1 MDTELETRQNSDS
14 ALTPLMQ
21 QYVDLKNENPSAIL
35 LFRCGDFY
43 ETFFEDAVLV
53 SKELQIT
60 LTARGKTS
68 SNPVPL
74 AGVPYHSIDGYISK
88 LVQKGFTVA
97 ICEQLEDP
105 KKAKGLVKR
114 DVVRIITPGTVSDPT
129 MLDESSNNYLTSFA
143 IGNERFCLASAELST
158 GEVIVTTG
166 DRTEMEMLPEEL
178 TRLMPREIICLT
190 DSSGLAPAFV
200 PWRHIKS
207 EVHYKKIGENEAV
220 EMLGNLYPNQHKATF
235 LGLPPLTL
243 KALGILA
250 DHLLDTQRC
259 SLSHLSLPKDYR
271 LGDGMVLDESTLA
284 NLELMPDGRNRNIG
298 GTLFDVL
305 NRTKTA
311 MGARMLKKWLLKPL
325 VEPASVN
332 KRLDM
337 VECFVNNALL
347 LAETRELLKGITD
360 LERLLS
366 KVALGSRNPRDIQAL
381 ALGLSRVPELK
392 RTLNDEK
399 QSDLVGNFEELTELT
414 EYVDSMLADEL
425 PPNLSDGGV
434 IRDGVNA
441 ELDELRGLL
450 RDGSVWL
457 KTFEEEERARTGIKS
472 LKVRKNSVFGFFI
485 EISKGQADQAPD
497 NYIRKQTLTTG
508 ERYITAELKDYE
520 NKVFTADEK
529 STAIEKDIFELV
541 VARVL
546 ENTEAIKKNAFAIA
560 KTDVI
565 ASLAQLAAENHFCR
579 PVVNGGEVIEI
590 KGGRHPV
597 VEKFLDSG
605 RFTPNDVFL
614 NDKRKQA
621 IITGPNMAGKST
633 YLRQTA
639 LIVLMAQTGSFVPAD
654 AAEIGVVDR
663 IFTRVG
669 ASDNLIRGQ
678 STFMVEMMEA
688 SAILKNASGR
698 SLLILDEIGRG
709 TSTFDGLSLAWS
721 ILEHIALKLSA
732 RTLFATHYHEL
743 TELEKVHEGIFN
755 LNVSVGSDQKTGNM
769 VFLHKIEEGCASKSY
784 GIEVAKLAGLP
795 VAVIDRAQ
803 EILFELEK
811 TETDEIERATRAF
824 AVKGRKQQPVQLN
837 LFSPG
842 NQLLEAVNRINV
854 NNITPLEALNILQRL
869 KDMANDE

>member
-1 MDTELETRQNSDS
+1 
-14 ALTPLMQ
+14 
-21 QYVDLKNENPSAIL
+21 
-35 LFRCGDFY
+35 
-43 ETFFEDAVLV
+43 
-53 SKELQIT
+53 
-60 LTARGKTS
+60 
-68 SNPVPL
+68 
-74 AGVPYHSIDGYISK
+74 
-88 LVQKGFTVA
+88 
-97 ICEQLEDP
+97 
-105 KKAKGLVKR
+105 
-114 DVVRIITPGTVSDPT
+114 
-129 MLDESSNNYLTSFA
+129 
-143 IGNERFCLASAELST
+143 
-158 GEVIVTTG
+158 
-166 DRTEMEMLPEEL
+166 
-178 TRLMPREIICLT
+178 
-190 DSSGLAPAFV
+190 
-200 PWRHIKS
+200 
-207 EVHYKKIGENEAV
+207 
-220 EMLGNLYPNQHKATF
+220 
-235 LGLPPLTL
+235 
-243 KALGILA
+243 
-250 DHLLDTQRC
+250 
-259 SLSHLSLPKDYR
+259 
-271 LGDGMVLDESTLA
+271 
-284 NLELMPDGRNRNIG
+284 
-298 GTLFDVL
+298 
-305 NRTKTA
+305 
-311 MGARMLKKWLLKPL
+311 
-325 VEPASVN
+325 
-332 KRLDM
+332 
-337 VECFVNNALL
+337 
-347 LAETRELLKGITD
+347 
-360 LERLLS
+360 
-366 KVALGSRNPRDIQAL
+366 
-381 ALGLSRVPELK
+381 
-392 RTLNDEK
+392 
-399 QSDLVGNFEELTELT
+399 
-414 EYVDSMLADEL
+414 
-425 PPNLSDGGV
+425 
-434 IRDGVNA
+434 
-441 ELDELRGLL
+441 
-450 RDGSVWL
+450 
-457 KTFEEEERARTGIKS
+457 
-472 LKVRKNSVFGFFI
+472 
-485 EISKGQADQAPD
+485 
-497 NYIRKQTLTTG
+497 
-508 ERYITAELKDYE
+508 
-520 NKVFTADEK
+520 
-529 STAIEKDIFELV
+529 
-541 VARVL
+541 
-546 ENTEAIKKNAFAIA
+546 
-560 KTDVI
+560 
-565 ASLAQLAAENHFCR
+565 
-579 PVVNGGEVIEI
+579 VNGGEVIEI